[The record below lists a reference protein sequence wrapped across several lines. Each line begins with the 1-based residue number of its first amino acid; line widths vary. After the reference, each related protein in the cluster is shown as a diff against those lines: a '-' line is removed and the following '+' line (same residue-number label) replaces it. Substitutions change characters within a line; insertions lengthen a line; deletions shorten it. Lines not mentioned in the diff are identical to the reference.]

1 MSFAE
6 GTGPRPVGRREPV
19 DKEISRIHVAQADL
33 ELASSE
39 RHRRWLLAR
48 RPVGRPTLDDFLYVE
63 DMLPLPPP
71 GKFLV
76 RVLWLSI
83 DPKQRLL
90 MNATPRFVELVP
102 LYGPMFGN
110 AVGEVM
116 ISNQPGFEPGDIV
129 VDLFGW
135 QSHAVAD
142 GKGHYSSNPYGARK
156 IDPSLAPISTSL
168 GVLGSGGLTAY
179 FSVLHE
185 LVPRP
190 GETMVVSSAA
200 GNVGLVAGQIGKIHG
215 CRVIG
220 LTSTDRKCEAIV
232 NQFGYDDAINYRST
246 NDLAAAIRK
255 LAPKG
260 VDMYYDNV
268 GGPIAVAVAKT
279 MNAVSR
285 VTRVGVIT
293 DYNQVDESGRPWE
306 WPFGET
312 MSYFIVHDYYR
323 EFDSAIGQLAAWM
336 KEGKLRWRE
345 DVVEGLENAPAALLD
360 MFDGGNIGK
369 RLVRVAPRSPGIA

>member
-1 MSFAE
+1 MSVLA
-6 GTGPRPVGRREPV
+6 GTGSAADAKRETAE
-19 DKEISRIHVAQADL
+19 KHISRIHVAQSRL
-33 ELASSE
+33 EMPSDE
-39 RHRRWLLAR
+39 PHRRWLLAR
-48 RPVGRPTLDDFLYVE
+48 RPVGPPSLDDFLYVE

-76 RVLWLSI
+76 RVLWISI

-110 AVGEVM
+110 ALGEVM
-116 ISNQPGFEPGDIV
+116 ISNHPDYEPGDIV

-142 GKGHYSSNPYGARK
+142 GKGHYSSNPYGTRK
-156 IDPSLAPISTSL
+156 IDPSLGPISTSL

-179 FSVLHE
+179 FSVLRE
-185 LVPRP
+185 LKPRP

-220 LTSTDRKCEAIV
+220 LTSTDEKCAAIV
-232 NQFGYDDAINYRST
+232 SGFGYDDAINYRST
-246 NDLAAAIRK
+246 EDLAAAIGK
-255 LAPKG
+255 LAPRG

-268 GGPIAVAVAKT
+268 GGPIAASVAKT
-279 MNAVSR
+279 LNAGSR

-306 WPFGET
+306 WPFSDT

-323 EFDSAIGQLAAWM
+323 EFDGAVRELAAWI

-360 MFDGGNIGK
+360 IFDGGNIGK
-369 RLVRVAPRSPGIA
+369 RLVRVAAANMA